1 MYAIQPTFPPQQTLK
16 YVSFSTLFI
25 PALCRLFFS
34 TVLFFHPTSMSLVSE
49 QSWAGRLASFPL
61 TLNLFQSKALSDL
74 MKLKIQFFPPSLI
87 NKTKTMLERG

>member
-1 MYAIQPTFPPQQTLK
+1 MYAIQPTFPQQQTLK

-25 PALCRLFFS
+25 PTCRLFLS
-34 TVLFFHPTSMSLVSE
+34 TVLFFHNTSMSLVSE
-49 QSWAGRLASFPL
+49 KSGAGRLASFPL

-87 NKTKTMLERG
+87 NKTKTILERG